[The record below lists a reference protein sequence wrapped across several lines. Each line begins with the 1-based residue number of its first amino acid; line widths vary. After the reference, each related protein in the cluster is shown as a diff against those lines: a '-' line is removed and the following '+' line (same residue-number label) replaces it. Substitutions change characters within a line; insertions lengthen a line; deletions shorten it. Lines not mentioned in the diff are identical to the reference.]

1 MIEFMSHILE
11 ASMFF
16 SLLILVGLL
25 VVIIHTDVTRFEI
38 DLSAIATASLCVI
51 SVYLSLGFD
60 LLSHFAAVIVMFAV
74 SFVVHRLY
82 HRGFGLGDY
91 YLFAFMGLVSGL
103 EHLALLIVL
112 NAIFSTITALYYSR
126 IRGKRMFRS
135 VFPAA
140 LPGIL
145 AAVLVLVVQLLE
157 LVYGQPLINGLSAQ
171 PLNLPQSQIP
181 ALVEMTI
188 ALSAISGGAAV
199 LWVRATQLG
208 VFGPSAVACGAASI
222 SPNERQ
228 IPVVYGEA
236 SND

>member
-16 SLLILVGLL
+16 SVLILMGLL

-38 DLSAIATASLCVI
+38 DPSAIAAASLCII
-51 SVYLSLGFD
+51 SVYLLLGFD

-74 SFVVHRLY
+74 SFVIHRLY

-103 EHLALLIVL
+103 EHLGMLIVL
-112 NAIFSTITALYYSR
+112 NAIFSTFTSMYYSQ

-157 LVYGQPLINGLSAQ
+157 LAFGQPLINGLSAQ
-171 PLNLPQSQIP
+171 PLNLPSLQIP
-181 ALVEMTI
+181 AFAEM
-188 ALSAISGGAAV
+188 AIVLFAIFGGAAV

-208 VFGPSAVACGAASI
+208 VFGQSAVVRSAQSI
-222 SPNERQ
+222 SPQERQ
-228 IPVVYGEA
+228 LPVLHGEVC
-236 SND
+236 DE